1 MRNQPENVHQDDH
14 ALPTYKMTPGCKH
27 FTGELKVRRRRRW
40 RQRERQK
47 AIGFISNTKTLH
59 VHHTFL
65 YISNSRPL
73 YLRFWLRAQVM
84 RKRALGSRLLHFAAA
99 RLRCKKCLI
108 SRFVKG
114 WRKQATTKCS
124 FSFPKLRYGI
134 ITMKIE
140 RTGILFSS
148 DVFAAVAVPT
158 WDSWDLQL
166 WSPAIY
172 HLS

>member
-1 MRNQPENVHQDDH
+1 MRNQPENIHQDDD
-14 ALPTYKMTPGCKH
+14 ALPTYKMTPGFKH

-47 AIGFISNTKTLH
+47 AIGFISKTTTLH
-59 VHHTFL
+59 VHHTVL

-84 RKRALGSRLLHFAAA
+84 RKRALGSRLLHFAAT
-99 RLRCKKCLI
+99 RLPCKKCLI
-108 SRFVKG
+108 SRFVEG

-124 FSFPKLRYGI
+124 FSFPELRYGI
-134 ITMKIE
+134 TTMKFE

-158 WDSWDLQL
+158 
-166 WSPAIY
+166 
-172 HLS
+172 